1 MGQGRQTRREE
12 SMARRREK
20 RRRRLALMIGGPLAL
35 GVLVAVI
42 ALWSRTGYSDFDV
55 IGQRPTVVQVF
66 LPG

>member
-1 MGQGRQTRREE
+1 
-12 SMARRREK
+12 
-20 RRRRLALMIGGPLAL
+20 MIGGPLAL

-42 ALWSRTGYSDFDV
+42 ALWSRPGYSDFDV